1 MNKDDIKK
9 IFKARFDKA
18 RERWDAYRTDMRDL
32 YRFAFPAGECLFDDA
47 KSRERTVY
55 DSVLARAIERRVKKT
70 HSALFPPYRE
80 FMDFDPADPAAV
92 DESPENKDKWDKIYA
107 DAKKKFHLA
116 IMDSNFH
123 TEFDLAGAD
132 MLLVFSGF
140 AVHEGTAAHP
150 LVFEAIHP
158 AMMYPGR
165 AFEGIVREKFRR
177 QSMPF
182 CEIKD
187 YWPDAVIDKEKENE
201 TAEAEV
207 VDGYLFD
214 AQKRVY
220 TYVVTVADEVVL
232 YQEDIKNPDI
242 FIIRSDGKTGSDVGY
257 SRAMSVLPD
266 VRSADKTRELLLKKA
281 AFDLNGI
288 WAAEDGS
295 VVNVD
300 ALKDLKPG
308 DWVFFNRNSQ
318 LPKPLYN
325 GTGFDLSQMVLSDLH
340 SIVQNAVE
348 GPTLPAENSGSRR
361 SAYEYQLRQGEIDAT
376 ELPSYLRLLY
386 EMQPVFD
393 RVVEILTDPKFADS
407 PYYIR
412 LPDVTVKGKEKK
424 LSLSPVSPMIRKQD
438 EADNQRSL
446 QALTVALQI
455 NPQSVADIVDI
466 EGYLRAF
473 LDNGGFPSEFIRPAK
488 EVEQQRQ
495 ARAQAEQQA
504 EMMAQARAQAEQ
516 QAPDPSDMTEA
527 AGVVLPQEG
536 VF

>member
-1 MNKDDIKK
+1 MTKDEIKN

-32 YRFAFPAGECLFDDA
+32 YRFAFPSGECLFDDS
-47 KSRERTVY
+47 KTRERPVY

-80 FMDFDPADPAAV
+80 FMDFDPADPAAANT
-92 DESPENKDKWDKIYA
+92 NKKEWDKVYA

-132 MLLVFSGF
+132 MQLVFSGF

-150 LVFEAIHP
+150 LIFEAIHP

-165 AFEGIVREKFRR
+165 AFDGIVREKFRR
-177 QSMPF
+177 QKMPF

-187 YWPDAVIDKEKENE
+187 YWPSATIDIKKEKE
-201 TAEAEV
+201 TTEAEII
-207 VDGYLFD
+207 DGYLFC
-214 AQKRVY
+214 AKKREY
-220 TYVVTVADEVVL
+220 TYVVMVNDEVVL
-232 YQEDIKNPDI
+232 YQEGIKNPDM

-257 SRAMSVLPD
+257 SKAMSVLPD
-266 VRSADKTRELLLKKA
+266 VKSADKTRELLLTKA
-281 AFDLNGI
+281 AFDLYGI

-295 VVNVD
+295 VVNMD
-300 ALKDLKPG
+300 ALKNLKPG
-308 DWVFFNRNSQ
+308 DWVFFNQNAQ
-318 LPKPLYN
+318 MPKPLYN
-325 GTGFDLSQMVLSDLH
+325 GTGFDLSQMVLGDLH
-340 SIVQNAVE
+340 SIIQNAIE

-407 PYYIR
+407 PFYIR
-412 LPDVTVKGKEKK
+412 LPDVSVNRQKKK
-424 LSLSPVSPMIRKQD
+424 LTLSPVSPMIRKQD

-446 QALTVALQI
+446 QSLTVAMQI
-455 NPQSVADIVDI
+455 NPQIVAEIVDI

-473 LDNGGFPSEFIRPAK
+473 LDNGGFPSEFIRPEKDVQK
-488 EVEQQRQ
+488 ERQ
-495 ARAQAEQQA
+495 AQAQAQQQA
-504 EMMAQARAQAEQ
+504 EMMMQAQAQQ